1 MTTGT
6 VFYALVFI
14 LDAAAIL
21 AALWRTQGAERTLMW
36 VFAILAFP
44 ALGAL
49 AYFFLA
55 NPSVK
60 RTTSRRR
67 AATMI
72 LSGPAKAYDLCAPK
86 KGDTSMISLAAAATC
101 QEPTDGNL
109 VVLLPEAPGAF
120 DAIMNAIKNAEKS
133 VWVEFYIINRDETGE
148 RFLRLL
154 AEVAKRGV
162 EVRLLFDAVGSLR
175 IDDDLIS
182 EIKTGGGKVEAFHP
196 LSPFARRWS
205 VHLRNHRKLVIIDG
219 KCAMT
224 GSMNVGNEY
233 SWRFLKRG
241 MTRFQ
246 DVHLSIEGPA
256 VLDFCIVFA
265 EDWAFAVGE
274 PLPMPSREQP
284 IESPGAKVVPLP
296 SGPDQEINASALLY
310 FGGITSATKSV
321 WLTTPYFI
329 PDESISRA
337 LESAAIRGVDVRIIV
352 PAKTDAVLV
361 GPAGRHYFRR
371 LLKSGVRILENSQ
384 EMLHSKTMVI
394 DGEMAMVGSANLDI
408 RSMRLNFELG
418 VLVADPQLA
427 GALADRFRAAEANSR
442 EVLLEGLMAKD
453 FKVQALERFARLL
466 SPIL

>member
-1 MTTGT
+1 MTTET
-6 VFYALVFI
+6 VFYALVFV

-36 VFAILAFP
+36 VFAIIAFP
-44 ALGAL
+44 AAGAL
-49 AYFFLA
+49 AYFLLA

-72 LSGPAKAYDLCAPK
+72 LSGPAKAYDPCAPK
-86 KGDTSMISLAAAATC
+86 KGDTSMISLAAAVTC
-101 QEPTDGNL
+101 QEPTEGNR
-109 VVLLPEAPGAF
+109 VELLPEAPGAF
-120 DAIMNAIKNAEKS
+120 DAVMGAIKNAAKS
-133 VWVEFYIINRDETGE
+133 VWVEFYIIKRDETGE
-148 RFLRLL
+148 RFLKLL
-154 AEVAKRGV
+154 AEVSKRGV

-182 EIKTGGGKVEAFHP
+182 EIKAGGGKVEAFHP
-196 LSPFARRWS
+196 LSPFSRRWS

-246 DVHLSIEGPA
+246 DVHMMIEGPA
-256 VLDFCIVFA
+256 VLDFCTIFA

-274 PLPMPSREQP
+274 PLPMPQRETP
-284 IESPGAKVVPLP
+284 VLLPGAKVVPLP
-296 SGPDQEINASALLY
+296 SGPDQELNASALLY
-310 FGGITSATKSV
+310 FGGITAAKRSV

-329 PDESISRA
+329 PDESILRA
-337 LESAAIRGVDVRIIV
+337 LQSAAIRGVDVRIIV
-352 PAKTDAVLV
+352 PAKTDAMLV
-361 GPAGRHYFRR
+361 GPAGRYYFPE
-371 LLKSGVRILENSQ
+371 LLRSGVRIFENRQ

-394 DGEMAMVGSANLDI
+394 DGEMSMVGSANLDI

-418 VLVADPQLA
+418 VLVADEKLT
-427 GALADRFRAAEANSR
+427 GALAERFRAAEAKSR
-442 EVLLEGLMAKD
+442 EVALAGLSSKG
-453 FKVQALERFARLL
+453 FRVQALERMARLL